1 MQQNGTKQI
10 FINGKAQIIEM
21 MAYLTPKERENLI
34 RQIQSRNPQLA
45 QELADN
51 SVCFQDLFTFSSD
64 IMDKIS
70 RNISS
75 SIMGVALKGSTTENQ
90 RMALSSFSRSY
101 AEATYEVMTKNIPN
115 QGQNIT
121 RAQNKIV
128 ELMIAMRRKKAL
140 S

>member
-1 MQQNGTKQI
+1 MQQNTGKQV

-45 QELADN
+45 QELSDN
-51 SVCFQDLFTFSSD
+51 SVCFNDLFTFSD
-64 IMDKIS
+64 ETLDKIS
-70 RNISS
+70 RNVSTA
-75 SIMGVALKGSTTENQ
+75 IMGIALKSASIENQ
-90 RMALSSFSRSY
+90 RRALSSFSRSY

-128 ELMIAMRRKKAL
+128 ELLIAMRRKKSL